1 MGEQWLVAGLG
12 NPTRRY
18 AGTRHNAGF
27 LVADRL
33 AERHGAR
40 WRGLTTRTASF
51 ELDGRTV
58 LLAEP
63 QWSINLS
70 GRPVAGLL
78 RRHGVPVERL
88 LVVQDDLDF
97 PFGTA
102 RLKRGGGPG
111 GHNGARSVH
120 AALGT
125 ADYARLRV
133 GVGRPAKGEKVSDFV
148 VARFSDEERA
158 RVPELLERCADAV
171 EALVLHGPH
180 RARDVLEA
188 VGAR

>member
-1 MGEQWLVAGLG
+1 MDERWLVAGLG

-33 AERHGAR
+33 AGRHGAR

-51 ELDGRTV
+51 ALDGRTV

-70 GRPVAGLL
+70 GRPVAALL
-78 RRHGVPVERL
+78 RRHGVPLERL
-88 LVVQDDLDF
+88 VVVQDDLDF

-120 AALGT
+120 RALGT

-133 GVGRPAKGEKVSDFV
+133 GVGRPPKGTRVDQWV
-148 VARFSDEERA
+148 VQEFSAEERE
-158 RVPELLERCADAV
+158 RMPELLDRCADAV
-171 EALVLHGPH
+171 ETLVRRGLNRAQDVLHTAD
-180 RARDVLEA
+180 AR
-188 VGAR
+188 

>member
-1 MGEQWLVAGLG
+1 MDERWLVAGLG

-70 GRPVAGLL
+70 GRPVAALL
-78 RRHGVPVERL
+78 RRRQVPLERL

-97 PFGTA
+97 RFGTA
-102 RLKRGGGPG
+102 RMKRGGGPG

-120 AALGT
+120 KALGT

-133 GVGRPAKGEKVSDFV
+133 GVGRPPKGTRVDQWV
-148 VARFSDEERA
+148 VDRFSSDEQELM
-158 RVPELLERCADAV
+158 PELLDRCADAV
-171 EALVLHGPH
+171 EAFVLRGLNRAQDVLHTADPH
-180 RARDVLEA
+180 
-188 VGAR
+188 